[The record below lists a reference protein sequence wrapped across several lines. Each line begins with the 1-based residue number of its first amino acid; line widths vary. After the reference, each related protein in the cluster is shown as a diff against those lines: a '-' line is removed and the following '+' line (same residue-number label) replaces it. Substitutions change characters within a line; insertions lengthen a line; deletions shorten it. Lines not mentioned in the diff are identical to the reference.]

1 MATLNQRIESLLP
14 YVAGP
19 VSSLLTKIPNQRAR
33 SGVVSTLVGVTGAS
47 VLTGVAIG
55 LLVAPEGGREMRAQ
69 LTKSVDG
76 FREEVIASLRQ
87 IAARQEAKGAIHGN
101 GTDARDEPGETPA
114 LIAEAA
120 HEKGNGGRTR
130 RGPKSARA

>member
-19 VSSLLTKIPNQRAR
+19 VSSLLTKIPSQRAR
-33 SGVVSTLVGVTGAS
+33 SGVVSTLVGLTGAS

-76 FREEVIASLRQ
+76 FREEVIASLQQ
-87 IAARQEAKGAIHGN
+87 IAAHREAKDAIHAS
-101 GTDARDEPGETPA
+101 GTDAGDEPGETPA
-114 LIAEAA
+114 LIAATP
-120 HEKGNGGRTR
+120 HEKVNGSRAR

>member
-19 VSSLLTKIPNQRAR
+19 VSNLLAKIPSQRGR
-33 SGVVSTLVGVTGAS
+33 SGVVSSLVGLTGAS

-55 LLVAPEGGREMRAQ
+55 LLAAPEGGREMRAQ

-76 FREEVIASLRQ
+76 FREEVIASLQQ
-87 IAARQEAKGAIHGN
+87 IASRHDAKRAEPTT
-101 GTDARDEPGETPA
+101 GTIAGDEPGETPA
-114 LIAEAA
+114 LVAA
-120 HEKGNGGRTR
+120 RTASKENGRAR
-130 RGPKSARA
+130 RGSKSARA